1 MAKVKGGLGW
11 LGPLLLGLC
20 LWAWGSSVG
29 LTQESAVIFHIDPDS
44 DLQAQFNQAATI
56 QHQGQSVQLRFAPG
70 IYRQTATFQ
79 SQPNPTFKHLPP
91 VILRAEKLGTVIFT
105 GADLW
110 DSWQPTPSPGIYQH
124 PWPVQWGFSGNPW
137 ASYDID
143 LPLLMQRGE
152 LAWVNEHRLQPV
164 LTYPELQPGTFQ
176 VDDEQGNIYLAPP
189 ADLDWPSARVK
200 ISTRR
205 NGLTLDQAEN
215 ITLQNL
221 IFEKYGGTF
230 TGALTIGRSRNITVD
245 HCQFYDNNWT
255 GLNIN
260 ESQGMTI
267 TNVISADNGMR
278 GLGGAFISDLTIKNV
293 ESRGNNWR
301 GHLTGYYDWDAGE
314 KYFYLRRATFTNYRA
329 IDNYAAGLWLDSDYQ
344 NIIVDHSQF
353 RGNAVTGLFI
363 EAGPGPIT
371 IKNSIIT
378 QNYSIAPNYLQTP
391 GLFGWAAENVTLEN
405 NIIAGNL
412 GAQIGVRDL
421 YVRNI
426 EIPEEQKTV
435 TFVSRNWRL
444 QNNWLMA
451 TQAQESLIS
460 TLNAEPFLTTI
471 QSDGNHWFSYEE
483 KSFRIQGQALTFP
496 EWQDQTQQDQ
506 KSRFF
511 SLDGPG

>member
-1 MAKVKGGLGW
+1 MIG
-11 LGPLLLGLC
+11 

-29 LTQESAVIFHIDPDS
+29 LSQESLVIFHIHPDS
-44 DLQAQFNQAATI
+44 DLQAQFNQAATA

-79 SQPNPTFKHLPP
+79 SQPNPTLKHLPP

-110 DSWQPTPSPGIYQH
+110 DNWQPTPTPGIYQH

-152 LAWVNEHRLQPV
+152 LAWINQTRLQPV
-164 LTYPELQPGTFQ
+164 LTQAELQPGTFQ
-176 VDDEQGNIYLAPP
+176 VDDRSGQIYLAPP
-189 ADLDWPSARVK
+189 ADLDWATAMVE

-205 NGLTLDQAEN
+205 NGLTLNQAEN

-230 TGALTIGRSRNITVD
+230 TGALSIGRSQKITVD
-245 HCQFYDNNWT
+245 HCQFYQNNWT
-255 GLNIN
+255 GLTIN
-260 ESQGMTI
+260 ESQTI
-267 TNVISADNGMR
+267 AVTNVISAENGMR
-278 GLGGAFISDLTIKNV
+278 GLGGAFITDLTVENV

-314 KYFYLRRATFTNYRA
+314 KYFYLRRATFTHYRA
-329 IDNYAAGLWLDSDYQ
+329 INNYSAGLWFDSDYQ
-344 NIIVDHSQF
+344 DIVVDNCQF
-353 RGNAVTGLFI
+353 TGNAVTGLFI

-371 IKNSIIT
+371 IKNSVIT

-426 EIPEEQKTV
+426 EIPEQQKTV

-471 QSDGNHWFSYEE
+471 QSDRNHWFSDQE
-483 KSFRIQGQALTFP
+483 KSFHTQGKALTFP

-511 SLDGPG
+511 NLDGPG